1 MIKID
6 SPITILEFG
15 STSARLVIFDKLKLN
30 QNLSYEKKID
40 FSKKENL
47 EENHPVFDL
56 IIKAE
61 NEIDKH
67 LNEILLV
74 LDSPSIN
81 SLDISIKRN
90 YEKKNIT
97 KKDLDYLINECQH
110 LVNKFNIEKEV
121 IHILTSKIKFD
132 DETVEF
138 LENVS
143 RQVNQVIIELKFIL
157 IDKHHINYI
166 KKLLLNKH
174 ISLKNIYCASYIKCL
189 GLINKLKI
197 SQYNSFIDIGYK
209 KSTLLIFENSKLLYL
224 NNIHIGGDLI
234 TKDISKI
241 LNIDYIDAEAKKIKF
256 SEVNKYE
263 NNTDDEKLL
272 KNIINS
278 RLEEIIELLFNNC
291 PLTKNK
297 FFDNNL
303 NLYFTGQGSK
313 VLNENDLSFGS
324 DFTFIK
330 EMSIIEENYKDCC
343 ESALKFNIDLEK
355 IKSKKQEISLE
366 NKGFFEKLFEYF
378 SN

>member
-15 STSARLVIFDKLKLN
+15 STGARLVIFNKLKLN

-90 YEKKNIT
+90 FEKKNIT

-241 LNIDYIDAEAKKIKF
+241 LNIDYINAEAKKIKF

-291 PLTKNK
+291 PLIKNK

-324 DFTFIK
+324 EFTFIK

-355 IKSKKQEISLE
+355 IESKKPEISLE

>member
-355 IKSKKQEISLE
+355 IKSKKPEISLE